1 MSTARRRSGWWPAGR
16 SATRR
21 HEFGAAFEPGER
33 WEAVWV
39 GEEKRGFLRRTV
51 MAEDTGPITVEQRL
65 AIMSQG
71 EISWLTSTVWVAD
84 VDDFPWYRYEITVG
98 FRPPVVWL
106 RHGDTLTCEGV
117 TVETA
122 GFPLPTFGAYPAV
135 VSMPFDEG
143 AVVEMTRLFDT
154 GGIVDE
160 EAALVS
166 TGWDEVEIGGE
177 QQPLWRVDLYA
188 GGQLSASF
196 WMDAVRHLRL
206 SDWKGA
212 MLSPTPVSEVLDGFP
227 QDMVLL
233 AAGTRGSLR

>member
-1 MSTARRRSGWWPAGR
+1 
-16 SATRR
+16 
-21 HEFGAAFEPGER
+21 
-33 WEAVWV
+33 
-39 GEEKRGFLRRTV
+39 
-51 MAEDTGPITVEQRL
+51 
-65 AIMSQG
+65 MSQG